1 MTEVIVVEQKE
12 KAVVEQEQLKT
23 VLELTSTEARK
34 YFMEPKNYC
43 TLDLPEY
50 VDFKPVLD
58 YVEKTVGDT
67 AFGNLLKNDHVK
79 PRDYEEIN
87 HKLLI
92 KKDARYTFRSI
103 QITNPYLYYIIVRL
117 ITDKWKW
124 SKLKKRFK
132 EFARP
137 QIEVASI
144 PVMKREEDKSHK
156 SAGITNWWEQIEQRG
171 IALSLEYG
179 YMFVTDI
186 TNCYP
191 SIYTHTIAWAIMGR
205 DEAKANRH
213 RKNELGIAL
222 DDYIQEMQYGQTNGI
237 PLGSTLYDF
246 IAEMVLGYADMLLA
260 DRLKEE
266 KIEQYKILR
275 YRDDYKVFSNN
286 KNELDRIAFVLQEVL
301 ASLNFQLNAKKTL
314 MTEDLVQ
321 NVIKPDKMT
330 YLTGAPLYKKKNKK
344 IYSLASSLRQE
355 ALYIH
360 QFGKAYPN
368 SGTMPKL
375 LNIFS
380 TRLRSSKLP
389 MRDEDRQVMIA
400 ILTEIALGSPKVYG
414 FVLHLISFLVDKME
428 DAEDRKRVVNA
439 VYNKFT
445 RMPIIGEV
453 QIWMQH
459 ITFKMQD
466 GIEYT
471 EPLCKIVAG
480 EKDVKLWNK
489 DWLKDEYKKGFPQA
503 EICNDEAREKIN
515 SVIALEEVALFDA
528 YK

>member
-1 MTEVIVVEQKE
+1 MEVEQKE
-12 KAVVEQEQLKT
+12 QTVGQEKLRT
-23 VLELTSTEARK
+23 VLELTPAEVRK

-50 VDFKPVLD
+50 IDFKPVLE

-67 AFGNLLKNDHVK
+67 AFGSLLENNHVK
-79 PRDYEEIN
+79 PRDYEDIN

-103 QITNPYLYYIIVRL
+103 QITNPYLYFIIVRL

-124 SKLKKRFK
+124 YELQKRFK

-144 PVMKREEDKSHK
+144 PVLRRDEDKSHK
-156 SAGITNWWEQIEQRG
+156 SAGIINWWEQIEQRG
-171 IALSLEYG
+171 ITLSMEYT

-205 DEAKANRH
+205 DKAKANRH
-213 RKNELGIAL
+213 CKNELGIAL
-222 DDYIQEMQYGQTNGI
+222 DDYVQEMQYGQTNGI

-246 IAEMVLGYADMLLA
+246 IAEIVLGYADMLLA
-260 DRLKEE
+260 DKLKEKGVE
-266 KIEQYKILR
+266 DYKILR
-275 YRDDYKVFSNN
+275 YRDDYKVFCNN
-286 KNELDRIAFVLQEVL
+286 KNDLDKIAFELQEVL
-301 ASLNFQLNAKKTL
+301 AGLNFQLNAKKTL

-321 NVIKPDKMT
+321 NIIKPDKMT
-330 YLTGAPLYKKKNKK
+330 YMTSTPLYKKKNKK
-344 IYSLASSLRQE
+344 IYSMASSLRQE

-380 TRLRSSKLP
+380 SRLRKSKLP
-389 MRDEDRQVMIA
+389 MKDEDRQVMIA
-400 ILTEIALGSPKVYG
+400 ILTEVALGSPKVYG
-414 FVLHLISFLVDKME
+414 LVLHLISYLVDKME
-428 DAEDRKRVVNA
+428 DAEVRKRVVNA
-439 VYNKFT
+439 VYKKFT
-445 RMPIIGEV
+445 RMPIVGEI
-453 QIWMQH
+453 QMWMQH
-459 ITFKMQD
+459 ITFNTQD
-466 GIEYT
+466 GITYS

-480 EKDVKLWNK
+480 EKDVKLWNME
-489 DWLKDEYKKGFPQA
+489 WLKDEYKKDFPQA
-503 EICNDEAREKIN
+503 EICNDEARAKIN
-515 SVIALEEVALFDA
+515 SVIGIDEVTLFDL